1 MGELLLVGVGLMGR
15 PYLAA
20 ARRLGLRVHV
30 VETAAGAAALPDQP
44 DHHTLTSGGSDEA
57 WAEAATAAAVARRPD
72 GVVAF
77 TEPQVLAAA
86 LVADTFSLPGPSLGA
101 AVLSRNKALQ
111 RGRFAAAGIRQPEY
125 LIATDLD
132 AAAEWAGARFPVVVK
147 ALSSAG
153 SVGVELVADEQE
165 WAAVVRRRAGETPL
179 LVERAVEGPEYSWE
193 ALVDEGAVWFSSVTA
208 KETTGPPYFV
218 ETGHRTAAPVD
229 GATRA
234 AIDDFGRSVL
244 AALGMVSGIA
254 HLEFRLADAGAT
266 LMEVAVRMP
275 GDYLMD
281 LLGLTYGIDW
291 YEMVVRLAMSM
302 PLPKQPPQ
310 WVAHAAA
317 LFPLA
322 EPGVI
327 TAVEGLDGVR
337 AHPAVERAGVL
348 AQVGDV
354 LDPVVSSQQ
363 RRAYVLLSA
372 ADPTVLDDGLD
383 LARRSFVIR
392 TRSA

>member
-1 MGELLLVGVGLMGR
+1 MRELLLVGVGLMGR

-20 ARRLGLRVHV
+20 ARRLGVRVHV
-30 VETAAGAAALPDQP
+30 VETAAAAAALPDQP
-44 DHHTLTSGGSDEA
+44 DHTTLTSGDSDEA
-57 WAEAATAAAVARRPD
+57 WAEVAAAAVAARKPD

-86 LVADTFSLPGPSLGA
+86 LVADTLSLPGPSLGA

-125 LIATDLD
+125 LIAADLH
-132 AAAEWAGARFPVVVK
+132 AAGQWAAGRFPVVLK
-147 ALSSAG
+147 SLSSAG
-153 SVGVELVADEQE
+153 SVGVELVADERE
-165 WAAVVRRRAGETPL
+165 WADAVRRRAGEAPL

-193 ALVDEGAVWFSSVTA
+193 ALVHEGSVWFSSITA

-229 GATRA
+229 AATA
-234 AIDDFGRSVL
+234 ASVDDFGRSVL
-244 AALGMVSGIA
+244 AALGMGSGIV
-254 HLEFRLADAGAT
+254 HLEFRLADAGPT

-291 YEMVVRLAMSM
+291 FEMVVRLAMSM
-302 PLPKQPPQ
+302 PLPERPPQ
-310 WVAHAAA
+310 RVAHAAA
-317 LFPLA
+317 HFPLA

-327 TAVEGLDGVR
+327 AGIDGLDVVR

-348 AQVGDV
+348 ARVGDV
-354 LDPVVSSQQ
+354 LAPVVSSQQ

-372 ADPTVLDDGLD
+372 DDPAAIDDGLD
-383 LARRSFVIR
+383 LARRRFVIR
-392 TRSA
+392 TRPA